1 MAPISQEEG
10 WEQRRLFGAEDGGRR
25 GLRTLVSLECPI
37 DGLGIL
43 PIFPV
48 FFFFFGSYLKDRSRI
63 RFFFLS
69 LSRLFYLMECTPRFF
84 LKSQKLFSFFIYSR
98 MK

>member
-48 FFFFFGSYLKDRSRI
+48 FFFF
-63 RFFFLS
+63 S
-69 LSRLFYLMECTPRFF
+69 LVP
-84 LKSQKLFSFFIYSR
+84 I
-98 MK
+98 

>member
-69 LSRLFYLMECTPRFF
+69 LVY
-84 LKSQKLFSFFIYSR
+84 FI
-98 MK
+98 